1 MRPCLVRFDAFTP
14 GALRTLQ
21 RSLWLARHVRADLCL
36 PEHLLQALFLEENR
50 ALEFLTARGISP
62 AALEL
67 ELPVDVDV
75 QAIEQL
81 LVEAALFDDL
91 ARVVLTQA
99 HSQAVE
105 TGTPEH
111 VGTEHLLWAL
121 LHTPSKA
128 AERLAELGLRPEE
141 LFAPAPRS
149 PELAAEP
156 LAAAPRLE
164 LRKATDSDA
173 TETYRILD
181 AAGNRVRE
189 GLRVIEDYGR
199 FGLDDSVLARELK
212 ELRHGLA
219 AAFSRLPPQA
229 LLAARDT
236 LGDVG
241 TRIGTQAE
249 YRRSSP
255 IDVLQAAWKRVQE
268 ALRSLEE
275 YGKIVDADFGGLIER
290 LRYRSYTLEKAFLLC
305 TTNRERLA
313 GQQLYLLVTQNLCD
327 HGAGPAI
334 RGALEAGVRIVQVR
348 EKTLRD
354 RELVEYARRVRQL
367 TREFGALLIMN
378 DRPDL
383 AVLVDADGVHVGQEE
398 LSVHDARR
406 IVGADRLVGVSTHS
420 IEQARQAVLDGADYL
435 GVGPTFPSGTK
446 SFERF
451 PGLEF
456 VGQMA
461 REIPLPWFA
470 IGGIHGGN
478 IGQVVAAG
486 ARRVAVSG
494 AICADASPREAA
506 GELLAWLRA

>member
-1 MRPCLVRFDAFTP
+1 MRFEAFTP
-14 GALRTLQ
+14 GALRALQ
-21 RSLWLARHVRADLCL
+21 RSLWLARRAEAAACL
-36 PEHLLQALFLEENR
+36 PEHLLQSLFLEESR
-50 ALEFLTARGISP
+50 ALEFLLARGISA

-67 ELPVDVDV
+67 DLPAEAEVSGALPV
-75 QAIEQL
+75 E
-81 LVEAALFDDL
+81 VERFDDL
-91 ARVVLTQA
+91 ARIVLTQA
-99 HSQAVE
+99 HGQAVE

-121 LHTPSKA
+121 LHTPSA
-128 AERLAELGLRPEE
+128 AATRLAELGLRPEE
-141 LFAPAPRS
+141 LFSPVRRS
-149 PELAAEP
+149 PDVASAPLELSA
-156 LAAAPRLE
+156 RLE
-164 LRKATDSDA
+164 LREATVSDL
-173 TETYRILD
+173 TETFRILD

-199 FGLDDSVLARELK
+199 FGLDDSVLSRELK
-212 ELRHGLA
+212 ELRHGLT
-219 AAFSRLPPQA
+219 AAFGRLPAHA
-229 LLAARDT
+229 LVAARDT

-255 IDVLQAAWKRVQE
+255 VVVLQAAWKRVQE

-275 YGKIVDADFGGLIER
+275 YGKILDADFGGLIEQ

-305 TTNRERLA
+305 TTNRERLE
-313 GQQLYLLVTQNLCD
+313 GQQLYLLVTQSLCD

-334 RGALEAGVRIVQVR
+334 RGALEAGVRMVQVR
-348 EKTLRD
+348 EKSLGD

-367 TREFGALLIMN
+367 TREFDAQLIMN

-406 IVGADRLVGVSTHS
+406 IVGPDRLVGVSTHS

-446 SFERF
+446 SFEEF

-456 VGQMA
+456 VTQVA
-461 REIPLPWFA
+461 AEIPLPWFA
-470 IGGIHGGN
+470 IGGIDGGN
-478 IGQVVAAG
+478 VEQVIGAG
-486 ARRVAVSG
+486 GRRVAVSG
-494 AICADASPREAA
+494 AICGAPAPAEAA

>member
-1 MRPCLVRFDAFTP
+1 MRFDAFTP
-14 GALRTLQ
+14 GALRTIR
-21 RSLWLARHVRADLCL
+21 RSLWLARRSQSDACL
-36 PEHLLQALFLEENR
+36 PAHLLHALFLEENR
-50 ALEFLTARGISP
+50 ALEFLAARGVT
-62 AALEL
+62 AAVLEL
-67 ELPVDVDV
+67 ELPADIDLPADEPLEL
-75 QAIEQL
+75 Q
-81 LVEAALFDDL
+81 LFDEL
-91 ARVVLTQA
+91 AQVVLTQA
-99 HSQAVE
+99 RSQAVE
-105 TGTPEH
+105 SGTHDH

-121 LHTPSKA
+121 LHTPSDA
-128 AERLAELGLRPEE
+128 AKRLADLGLRPEE
-141 LFAPAPRS
+141 LFAPAPRT
-149 PELAAEP
+149 PDLNAEP
-156 LAAAPRLE
+156 LTSESRLD
-164 LRKATDSDA
+164 LREATPSDA

-181 AAGNRVRE
+181 AAANRVRE

-199 FGLDDSVLARELK
+199 FGLDDSLLARELK
-212 ELRHGLA
+212 ELRHALTA
-219 AAFSRLPPQA
+219 ALSRLPSQA

-241 TRIGTQAE
+241 TRISTQAE

-255 IDVLQAAWKRVQE
+255 VVVLQAAWKRVQE

-275 YGKIVDADFGGLIER
+275 YGKILDADFGGLIEQ
-290 LRYRSYTLEKAFLLC
+290 LRYRTYTLEKAFLLC
-305 TTNRERLA
+305 TTNRDRLA

-348 EKTLRD
+348 EKSLRD
-354 RELVEYARRVRQL
+354 RDLVEYARRVRLL
-367 TREFGALLIMN
+367 TREFDALLIMN

-406 IVGADRLVGVSTHS
+406 IVGPDRLVGVSTHS

-446 SFERF
+446 SFAEF
-451 PGLEF
+451 PGLEL
-456 VGQMA
+456 VHDVA

-478 IGQVVAAG
+478 VQQVIGAG
-486 ARRVAVSG
+486 ARRVAVSA
-494 AICADASPREAA
+494 AICGESVPRDAAS
-506 GELLAWLRA
+506 ELLAWLRA

>member
-1 MRPCLVRFDAFTP
+1 MRFDAFTP
-14 GALRTLQ
+14 GALRTIR
-21 RSLWLARHVRADLCL
+21 RSLWLARRSQNQACL
-36 PEHLLQALFLEENR
+36 PDHLLHALFLEENR
-50 ALEFLTARGISP
+50 AMEFLAKRGVTAAVLDLEIHADIELP
-62 AALEL
+62 ADEPLEL
-67 ELPVDVDV
+67 N
-75 QAIEQL
+75 
-81 LVEAALFDDL
+81 LFDEL
-91 ARVVLTQA
+91 AQIILTQA
-99 HSQAVE
+99 RSQAVE
-105 TGTPEH
+105 AGTQDH

-121 LHTPSKA
+121 LHTPSDA
-128 AERLAELGLRPEE
+128 ARRLADLGLHPEE
-141 LFAPAPRS
+141 LFAPTPRT
-149 PELAAEP
+149 PDLNAEP
-156 LAAAPRLE
+156 LTSESRLE
-164 LRKATDSDA
+164 LREATVSDA

-181 AAGNRVRE
+181 AAANRVRE

-199 FGLDDSVLARELK
+199 FGLDDSLLARELK
-212 ELRHGLA
+212 DLRHGLTA
-219 AAFSRLPPQA
+219 ALLRLPPHA
-229 LLAARDT
+229 LIAARDT

-255 IDVLQAAWKRVQE
+255 MVVLQAAWKRVQE

-275 YGKIVDADFGGLIER
+275 YGKILDADFGSLIEL

-305 TTNRERLA
+305 TTNRDRLA
-313 GQQLYLLVTQNLCD
+313 GQQLYLLVTQSLCD
-327 HGAGPAI
+327 HGPGPAI

-348 EKTLRD
+348 EKSLRD

-406 IVGADRLVGVSTHS
+406 IVGQDRLVGVSTHS

-446 SFERF
+446 SFEEF
-451 PGLEF
+451 PGLDLVHE
-456 VGQMA
+456 VA

-470 IGGIHGGN
+470 IGGIHSGN
-478 IGQVVAAG
+478 IEKVIRAG
-486 ARRVAVSG
+486 CRRVAISG
-494 AICADASPREAA
+494 AVCGETAPREAA